1 MSTETDPRILS
12 AKNNGFIQI
21 ESAEKQ
27 NTDENSGL
35 LCEVCKKN
43 PFKYRCPAC
52 NMKTC
57 SLACVNGHKKQVCNI
72 DSLFTFM

>member
-1 MSTETDPRILS
+1 MSTETDPRIS
-12 AKNNGFIQI
+12 NTKNNGFIQI
-21 ESAEKQ
+21 ESTEKQ

-57 SLACVNGHKKQVCNI
+57 SLTCVNGHKKQVCDI
-72 DSLFTFM
+72 DSLFTFV